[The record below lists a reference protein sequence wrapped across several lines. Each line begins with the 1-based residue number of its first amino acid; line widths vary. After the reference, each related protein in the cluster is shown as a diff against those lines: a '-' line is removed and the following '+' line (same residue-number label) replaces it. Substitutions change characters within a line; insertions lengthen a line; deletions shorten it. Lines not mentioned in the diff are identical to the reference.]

1 MKFFKLSFFVIILA
15 SILFSCAKEYS
26 SEQLIPAQGTWEFTK
41 GNTLYSGYLD
51 TVYQTFGAGSNVLYI
66 QGKTIGGN
74 QTFLLKL
81 YGNTFS
87 PGVYSASEYQ
97 NSFSYYTPIQ
107 KIYQANQSIGEFIV
121 NLNTLDSS
129 KIVGTFSGSAQDST
143 SAIIQITNGKF
154 TTY

>member
-1 MKFFKLSFFVIILA
+1 MKFFKLSFIVIFLA
-15 SILFSCAKEYS
+15 SVLFSCAKEYS
-26 SEQLIPAQGTWEFTK
+26 SEQLIPAEGSWEFTN
-41 GNTLYSGYLD
+41 GSTRSSGYLD

-66 QGKTIGGN
+66 QGKTIGSN

-87 PGVYSASEYQ
+87 PGSYYASQFQ

-107 KIYQANQSIGEFIV
+107 KIYQANESIGEFTV

-129 KIVGTFSGSAQDST
+129 KIDGTFSGSAQDST

-154 TTY
+154 STY

>member
-1 MKFFKLSFFVIILA
+1 MKFFKQSFIVIFLA
-15 SILFSCAKEYS
+15 SVLFSCAKEYS
-26 SEQLIPAQGTWEFTK
+26 SEQLIPAEGSWEFTN
-41 GNTLYSGYLD
+41 GSTRYSGYLD

-66 QGKTIGGN
+66 QGKTIGSN

-87 PGVYSASEYQ
+87 PGSYYASQFQ

-107 KIYQANQSIGEFIV
+107 KIYQANESIGEFTV
-121 NLNTLDSS
+121 NLTTLDSS
-129 KIVGTFSGSAQDST
+129 KIDGTFSGSAQDST

-154 TTY
+154 STY